1 MNFHINALARLY
13 DNLCFWGFVHM
24 TCFEQLLSLLT
35 VFGTPKITRF
45 KVPPGTADSPDNQ
58 WLNTARPPVVVSVG
72 RGCHRPTLRR
82 FALHQPDI
90 PLHLHV
96 QSNLSVKY
104 RLRSQRWAYKHFR
117 SQSDNKL
124 LYVIVARHTSK
135 VNRRY
140 FNFTCEC
147 YK

>member
-1 MNFHINALARLY
+1 
-13 DNLCFWGFVHM
+13 M
-24 TCFEQLLSLLT
+24 TCFEQLLSLLA
-35 VFGTPKITRF
+35 VFGTPKITMS
-45 KVPPGTADSPDNQ
+45 KVSPGTADSPDNQ

-104 RLRSQRWAYKHFR
+104 RLRSQCERTNILDHRVTANYCISLCTEYK
-117 SQSDNKL
+117 QS
-124 LYVIVARHTSK
+124 
-135 VNRRY
+135 
-140 FNFTCEC
+140 
-147 YK
+147 